1 MEKKEFTIIGYV
13 NVVFTIQLECES
25 EKEARKKIDDMF
37 LSELLGA
44 ASDIESDTN
53 IVEILSEEENK

>member
-13 NVVFTIQLECES
+13 DVVFTIQLECES